1 MCPGSFHQTLTPLKL
16 AMVLR
21 MPLSLFNS
29 EQESLWSL
37 LKGGNHAEKIC
48 VLPKIHKYPVIGPF
62 DFDNEPGVWFPWL
75 SLGSE
80 KYPAKGSG
88 ILIIALGIVHKRV
101 TFWFGTPKL
110 LLQGTTKNSD
120 LEFRLMDRQLCRV
133 RSQSS
138 GKKYVRKKNT
148 FLCVETCPSANLLTS
163 F

>member
-1 MCPGSFHQTLTPLKL
+1 
-16 AMVLR
+16 

-37 LKGGNHAEKIC
+37 LKGGSHAEIC

-62 DFDNEPGVWFPWL
+62 DFDSEPGVWFPWL

-88 ILIIALGIVHKRV
+88 ILIIALGIVYKRV

-120 LEFRLMDRQLCRV
+120 LEFRLITGSPVEWDHRV
-133 RSQSS
+133 QERNMLE
-138 GKKYVRKKNT
+138 RKT
-148 FLCVETCPSANLLTS
+148 LSCV
-163 F
+163 